1 MCGGRGEGR
10 KEGGRKRGR
19 GALQR
24 MKQVTGNAM
33 EATALLGPT
42 YMDVSP
48 FLAFAPP
55 LPRFNTLQPSLPLP
69 NRPPWREAAYFK
81 VPFRPISDLDK
92 HELAHDYTLCSA
104 ILTRGS
110 RLRRQPF
117 ASKRATLVVCRCRV
131 KIATL
136 FAPRFTTTP
145 SYVSLLLGTDGC
157 DRVV

>member
-55 LPRFNTLQPSLPLP
+55 LPRFNTLQPSLPYP
-69 NRPPWREAAYFK
+69 MEAAYFK

-104 ILTRGS
+104 ILTRRGS
-110 RLRRQPF
+110 PRLRRQPF
-117 ASKRATLVVCRCRV
+117 ASKRATLVVAAASKLQLSSRP
-131 KIATL
+131 A
-136 FAPRFTTTP
+136 
-145 SYVSLLLGTDGC
+145 LLQ
-157 DRVV
+157 RHPM